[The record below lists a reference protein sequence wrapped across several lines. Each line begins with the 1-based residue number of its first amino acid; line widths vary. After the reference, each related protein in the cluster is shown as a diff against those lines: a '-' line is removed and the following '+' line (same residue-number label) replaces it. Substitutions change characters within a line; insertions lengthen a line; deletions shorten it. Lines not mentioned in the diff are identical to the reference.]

1 MTGERNGFKES
12 IKVKGYGKSN
22 FAEAIIGVLVVVII
36 VGVSGF
42 ILWKKRNRFRR
53 TKNYLIKK
61 SSLIVRYKKSGQG
74 IFFIFLCYHF

>member
-1 MTGERNGFKES
+1 MTGERNVFKES
-12 IKVKGYGKSN
+12 IKVKGYEKSN

-53 TKNYLIKK
+53 TKNYVIKK
-61 SSLIVRYKKSGQG
+61 SSLIVR
-74 IFFIFLCYHF
+74 L